1 VARALIPNSTQIPDV
16 IFDRWM
22 AELSGAEFKV
32 LLYIAR
38 RTYGFGK
45 DADQISLNQLARG
58 IRRRDGTWLDRGTGL
73 SRSGVKAAC
82 NSLITRGLV
91 IRSANVG
98 KDGWESEES
107 TYRLNLYAPLPA
119 RVGQKKAYPGRKKAH
134 VGQGETDGRP
144 QIAPGVGQKLAPQ
157 ETDQETGQHSA
168 AVPAELPEAEGQKAD
183 AASLVE
189 ELVGRGVGR
198 AAAEQLARDK
208 PAVCRRC
215 LEYLPYAQVRTTPGA
230 WLASA
235 IRGEYGPPQGYLRRQ
250 AVRPVSAPDTAT
262 QGKRGRSAAG
272 GRHAAIT
279 ARLRE
284 NYGLLEKTRPDA
296 IAAFTAYLMAEQDR
310 ARRFATRLSLRR
322 REEYLASFDSEE
334 HRLQVFARWLET
346 EGGTSVSTCAP
357 TSAGEGRRVDPPP
370 AEVEAAY
377 SD

>member
-1 VARALIPNSTQIPDV
+1 VARVLIPNSTQIPDV

-45 DADQISLNQLARG
+45 DADNISLNQLARG

-82 NSLITRGLV
+82 SCLITKGLV

-98 KDGWESEES
+98 KDGREPEES
-107 TYRLNLYAPLPA
+107 TYRLNLYAPLPVG
-119 RVGQKKAYPGRKKAH
+119 VGQKKAYLGRKKNH
-134 VGQGETDGRP
+134 VGQSETRGRP
-144 QIAPGVGQKLAPQ
+144 QIAPRVGQKLAPQ

-168 AVPAELPEAEGQKAD
+168 AVAAKLPEAKGQRGD

-189 ELVGRGVGR
+189 QLVGHGVGR

-215 LEYLPYAQVRTTPGA
+215 LEYLPYANVRTTPGA
-230 WLASA
+230 WLANA
-235 IRGEYGPPQGYLRRQ
+235 IRGEYGPPQGYLRGQ
-250 AVRPVSAPDTAT
+250 VVPPVSATDTAT
-262 QGKRGRSAAG
+262 PGKRGTSPAG
-272 GRHAAIT
+272 GRHATIV
-279 ARLRE
+279 ARLRDA
-284 NYGLLEKTRPDA
+284 YGLLEKTRPDA
-296 IAAFTAYLMAEQDR
+296 ITAFTAYLMAEQDR

-322 REEYLASFDSEE
+322 GEEYLASFDSEE
-334 HRLQVFARWLET
+334 HRLRVFARWLET
-346 EGGTSVSTCAP
+346 EGETFVSPCAP
-357 TSAGEGRRVDPPP
+357 TPASEGRQVDSPP
-370 AEVEAAY
+370 AGVEVGY